1 MIRYVCE
8 ASAGVISLDIHPS
21 HSNMV
26 VVGLYDGNVAVYDLK
41 TGSSQPT
48 FTSSALTGKHRDVV
62 WQVKWVRDNLD
73 GYLNFFSISGDG
85 RVTNWTIVKT
95 TLWFNDKLVL
105 PYSKSLTNGEN
116 LADHLVEGPRTIAF
130 KPDDENIFLVG
141 TDEGDIYLATTE
153 FSTTFLMKYAAHT
166 TPINSIVWNTFYP
179 SVFLS
184 CASEYSINIWHKDFP
199 QPLLRYDLGAQV
211 GDVAWSPHSSTVFSA
226 ATLDGRVMVFDLFV
240 NKYSAICNQVRTG
253 QVRR

>member
-1 MIRYVCE
+1 MVRYVCE

-41 TGSSQPT
+41 SGSSQPT

-62 WQVKWVRDNLD
+62 WQVKWVKDNLD

-105 PYSKSLTNGEN
+105 PYSKS
-116 LADHLVEGPRTIAF
+116 
-130 KPDDENIFLVG
+130 
-141 TDEGDIYLATTE
+141 
-153 FSTTFLMKYAAHT
+153 S
-166 TPINSIVWNTFYP
+166 
-179 SVFLS
+179 
-184 CASEYSINIWHKDFP
+184 
-199 QPLLRYDLGAQV
+199 
-211 GDVAWSPHSSTVFSA
+211 HSSRTMRIFSWLGQ
-226 ATLDGRVMVFDLFV
+226 TR
-240 NKYSAICNQVRTG
+240 AIYIWPPRSSP
-253 QVRR
+253 RRS